1 MNRFKIEIGDSSD
14 YGHGKYENFI
24 IESNYSVKEIRDAYK
39 RSCRLTG
46 VQFSYIG
53 NNNHIGIELDWRNP
67 EYDARAIAVEYESR
81 TLSKLATDIL
91 IKFDLINNDN
101 YEDDQYYIEDTYD
114 FVHILLNFIK
124 LSLPEFNYRI
134 VSDNL
139 EVLNSGDLN
148 VQFGYGLFH

>member
-1 MNRFKIEIGDSSD
+1 MNRFKIKIGDPSD
-14 YGHGKYENFI
+14 DGHGKYEDFI
-24 IESNYSVKEIRDAYK
+24 IESNYTVATVRNAYK
-39 RSCRLTG
+39 ESCKLTG
-46 VQFSYIG
+46 IQFSYLG
-53 NNNHIGIELDWRNP
+53 NNNHIGIELTWNNSEFSD
-67 EYDARAIAVEYESR
+67 RAIAAEYESR

-148 VQFGYGLFH
+148 VQFGYGLYY